1 MYIRKSMSFK
11 NNLYKVIF
19 LMNNVYYVIEDTDDV
34 NRMSM

>member
-1 MYIRKSMSFK
+1 MSFK

-19 LMNNVYYVIEDTDDV
+19 LMNKVYYVIEDTDDV